1 MIEET
6 IDIQLLNDFEKGL
19 DPRHP
24 ERSKIP
30 VRIIGYGEMSTIF
43 EINLRSLDN
52 YAFKRMP
59 IFRSTE
65 EIDYYEILYREY
77 NRLIN
82 DDIDVR
88 IPESTSVRV
97 IPNEGNMVLYIV
109 QRKLPAQSICDR
121 VIKVLDDNSIGEL
134 VVLILRKMKK
144 VFEFN
149 ASGGKITIGFDGQIS
164 NWAIK
169 DYDGSGPPH
178 IDEDTQFYYIDTST
192 PLMSEKGVEK
202 LNPDLFLRSA
212 PSFMVW
218 LIKWFFLEGVMTR
231 YYDFHL
237 VTVDL
242 IANFYKEQR
251 ADLIP
256 SLIDR
261 ANRFFEEEA
270 RELDIA
276 PITQK
281 EVRSYYR
288 EDALIWSLYL
298 NLRKLDR
305 FIHSKILRKPYAYIL
320 PGKIKR

>member
-6 IDIQLLNDFEKGL
+6 IDIQVLNDFEKGL

-24 ERSKIP
+24 ERSNIP
-30 VRIIGYGEMSTIF
+30 AGIIGYGEMSTIF

-88 IPESTSVRV
+88 IPESISVRV

-109 QRKLPAQSICDR
+109 QQKLPAQSICDR
-121 VIKVLDDNSIGEL
+121 VIKVLDDKSIGDL
-134 VVLILRKMKK
+134 VVLVLREMKK

-149 ASGGKITIGFDGQIS
+149 ASGGNITIGFDGQIS

-169 DYDGSGPPH
+169 DYDGSGPPR
-178 IDEDTQFYYIDTST
+178 IDKDTQFYYIDTST

-237 VTVDL
+237 VAVDL

-256 SLIDR
+256 SLIER
-261 ANRFFEEEA
+261 TNRFFEDEA
-270 RELDIA
+270 PELDTV

-281 EVRSYYR
+281 EVLSYYR
-288 EDALIWSLYL
+288 EDALIWRLYL
-298 NLRKLDR
+298 SLRKLDR
-305 FIHSKILRKPYAYIL
+305 FLYTNILRKPYVYIL

>member
-6 IDIQLLNDFEKGL
+6 IDIQVLNDFEKGL

-24 ERSKIP
+24 ERSNIP
-30 VRIIGYGEMSTIF
+30 AGIIGYGEMSTIF
-43 EINLRSLDN
+43 EINLRSLGN

-65 EIDYYEILYREY
+65 EIDDYQILYREY

-82 DDIDVR
+82 DDIDVS

-109 QRKLPAQSICDR
+109 QQKLPAQSICDR

-134 VVLILRKMKK
+134 VILILRQMKK

-149 ASGGKITIGFDGQIS
+149 ASGGDITIGFDGQIS

-169 DYDGSGPPH
+169 DYDGSGPPR

-237 VTVDL
+237 VAVDL

-256 SLIDR
+256 SLIER
-261 ANRFFEEEA
+261 TNRFFEDEA
-270 RELDIA
+270 CELDTV

-281 EVRSYYR
+281 EVHSYYR
-288 EDALIWSLYL
+288 EDAMIWSLYL

-305 FIHSKILRKPYAYIL
+305 FIHTKILRKPYVYIL

>member
-1 MIEET
+1 MIEKT

-24 ERSKIP
+24 ERSRIP
-30 VRIIGYGEMSTIF
+30 AGIIGYGEMSTIF
-43 EINLRSLDN
+43 EINLPSLDS

-82 DDIDVR
+82 DDIGIH
-88 IPESTSVRV
+88 IPESASVRV
-97 IPNEGNMVLYIV
+97 IPDEGNLVLYIV
-109 QRKLPAQSICDR
+109 QQKLPPQSICDR

-134 VVLILRKMKK
+134 VVLILREMKK

-149 ASGGKITIGFDGQIS
+149 ASGGQITIGFDGQIS

-169 DYDGSGPPH
+169 DYDGSVPPR
-178 IDEDTQFYYIDTST
+178 IDKDTQFYYIDTST
-192 PLMSEKGVEK
+192 PLMSERGVEK
-202 LNPDLFLRSA
+202 MNPDLFLRSA

-218 LIKWFFLEGVMTR
+218 IIKWLFLEGVMTR

-237 VTVDL
+237 VAVDL

-256 SLIDR
+256 SLIER
-261 ANRFFEEEA
+261 TNRFFEEGA
-270 RELDIA
+270 QELGTT
-276 PITQK
+276 PITK
-281 EVRSYYR
+281 EEVHSYYR

-298 NLRKLDR
+298 SLRKLDR
-305 FIHSKILRKPYAYIL
+305 FLHANILRKPYVYIL
-320 PGKIKR
+320 PGRINR

>member
-1 MIEET
+1 MIEEI
-6 IDIQLLNDFEKGL
+6 IDIQMLSDFEKGL

-24 ERSKIP
+24 ERSNIP
-30 VRIIGYGEMSTIF
+30 ATIIGYGEMSTIF
-43 EINLRSLDN
+43 EINRSSLEN

-82 DDIDVR
+82 DDIDIR
-88 IPESTSVRV
+88 IPECAAVRV
-97 IPNEGNMVLYIV
+97 IPNEGNIVLYLI
-109 QRKLPAQSICDR
+109 QQKLPAQSICDR

-134 VVLILRKMKK
+134 VIFILREMKK

-149 ASGGKITIGFDGQIS
+149 ASGGNITIGFDGQIS

-192 PLMSEKGVEK
+192 PLMSKEGIEM

-212 PSFMVW
+212 PSFMIW
-218 LIKWFFLEGVMTR
+218 LIKWFFLKGVMTR

-261 ANRFFEEEA
+261 VNRFFEEEA
-270 RELDIA
+270 QKLGTI

-281 EVRSYYR
+281 EVLSYYR

-305 FIHSKILRKPYAYIL
+305 FIHSKILRKPYVYIL

>member
-1 MIEET
+1 MIEKT
-6 IDIQLLNDFEKGL
+6 IDLQVLNDFEKGL

-24 ERSKIP
+24 ERSTIP
-30 VRIIGYGEMSTIF
+30 ARIIGYGEMSTIF
-43 EINLRSLDN
+43 EINLPSLDA

-59 IFRSTE
+59 IFRSKK
-65 EIDYYEILYREY
+65 EIDDYQILYREY
-77 NRLIN
+77 NRLIHE
-82 DDIDVR
+82 DIGVC
-88 IPESTSVRV
+88 IPESTSVRM

-109 QRKLPAQSICDR
+109 QRKLPVQSICDC
-121 VIKVLDDNSIGEL
+121 VIKGLDDRSVEDL
-134 VVLILRKMKK
+134 VALVLREMKK

-149 ASGGKITIGFDGQIS
+149 ASGGNITIGFDGQIS

-169 DYDGSGPPH
+169 DYDGSGLPR
-178 IDEDTQFYYIDTST
+178 IDENTQFYFIDTST
-192 PLMSEKGVEK
+192 PLMSEKGIEK

-218 LIKWFFLEGVMTR
+218 LIKWFFLKGVMTR

-237 VTVDL
+237 VAVDL

-256 SLIDR
+256 SLIER
-261 ANRFFEEEA
+261 TNRFFEEEA
-270 RELDIA
+270 RELDTD

-281 EVRSYYR
+281 EVISYYR

-298 NLRKLDR
+298 NLRRFDR
-305 FIHSKILRKPYAYIL
+305 FLHANI
-320 PGKIKR
+320 

>member
-1 MIEET
+1 MIEKT
-6 IDIQLLNDFEKGL
+6 IDIQVLNDFEKGL

-24 ERSKIP
+24 ERSTIP
-30 VRIIGYGEMSTIF
+30 AKIIGYGEMSTIF
-43 EINLRSLDN
+43 EINLPSLDN

-65 EIDYYEILYREY
+65 EIDDYQILYREY
-77 NRLIN
+77 NRLIHE
-82 DDIDVR
+82 DIDVR

-121 VIKVLDDNSIGEL
+121 VIKDLDDRSVGDL
-134 VVLILRKMKK
+134 VVLVLREMKK

-149 ASGGKITIGFDGQIS
+149 ASGGNITIGFDGQIS

-169 DYDGSGPPH
+169 DYDGSGPPR
-178 IDEDTQFYYIDTST
+178 IDGNTQFYYIDTGT
-192 PLMSEKGVEK
+192 PLMSDGGVEK

-218 LIKWFFLEGVMTR
+218 IIKWLFLEGVMTR

-237 VTVDL
+237 VAVDL

-256 SLIDR
+256 SLLEK
-261 ANRFFEEEA
+261 ANRFFEEEVP
-270 RELDIA
+270 ELDTA

-305 FIHSKILRKPYAYIL
+305 FIHSNILRKPYVYIL

>member
-1 MIEET
+1 MIEKT

-24 ERSKIP
+24 ERSKLP
-30 VRIIGYGEMSTIF
+30 AGIIGYGEMSTIF
-43 EINLRSLDN
+43 EINLPSLDN

-82 DDIDVR
+82 NDIDVR

-109 QRKLPAQSICDR
+109 QQKLPPQSICDR

-134 VVLILRKMKK
+134 VVLILREMKK

-149 ASGGKITIGFDGQIS
+149 ASGGNITIGFDGQIS

-169 DYDGSGPPH
+169 DYDGSAPPR
-178 IDEDTQFYYIDTST
+178 IDEGTQFYYIDTST
-192 PLMSEKGVEK
+192 PLMSEGGVEK

-251 ADLIP
+251 DDLIP
-256 SLIDR
+256 SLIER

-270 RELDIA
+270 PELDTV

-281 EVRSYYR
+281 EVLSYYR
-288 EDALIWSLYL
+288 EDALIWRLYL
-298 NLRKLDR
+298 SLRKFDR
-305 FIHSKILRKPYAYIL
+305 FLHTNILRKPYVYIL

>member
-1 MIEET
+1 MMEKI

-30 VRIIGYGEMSTIF
+30 ARIIGYGEMSTIF

-82 DDIDVR
+82 DDIDIR
-88 IPESTSVRV
+88 IPESTSIRV
-97 IPNEGNMVLYIV
+97 IPHEGNMVLYIV

-134 VVLILRKMKK
+134 VVLILREMKK
-144 VFEFN
+144 IFEFN
-149 ASGGKITIGFDGQIS
+149 ASGGNITIGFDGQIS

-169 DYDGSGPPH
+169 DYDGSVPPR

-237 VTVDL
+237 VAVDL

-256 SLIDR
+256 SLIER
-261 ANRFFEEEA
+261 TNRFFEEEA
-270 RELDIA
+270 RELDTA
-276 PITQK
+276 PIIQK
-281 EVRSYYR
+281 EVLSYYR

-305 FIHSKILRKPYAYIL
+305 FIHSKILRKPYVYIL
-320 PGKIKR
+320 PGRIKR